1 MDTPPHIM
9 RTRLLTRSPHRTLRV
24 IAVGLLLAT
33 VGWFA
38 PSDAIAETRALAG
51 QPALDIF
58 VVGGSVVVPDASTTV
73 RVTVRAAEAQPLP
86 EQTVRLLITSEPLDS
101 EAQLRRFL
109 AEETDVPLLVVGSE
123 TSAEV
128 LEQETGEVNFT
139 LDAPAIPSP
148 APVDPDELPA
158 FLPAIYGLQ
167 ADFLEAGAEP
177 GDDPLVSQRQLLVV
191 LPEGVA
197 VAPTGIAPIVPV
209 IPPAIGGKT
218 LTAEELDNYTAPGG
232 VLSQTLDAVSPYPLT
247 LAVDSRITLSIEALG
262 GSAPPAAL
270 AWQAAVDARTA
281 PTIALPWADADPLAT
296 IRMDTLLYGR
306 LGDYPWIHQGATV
319 SQLEDA
325 SARSASPL
333 LLPSTVIDSERT
345 VVGWGSTRI
354 IRVDDLM
361 STLVQQSVQAPS
373 VEEAEAALQRAQ
385 GLVAMRA
392 LTQTSDPLVFHT
404 GRLPIT
410 ASVFRLE
417 DIIQRLSTLS
427 LGEIVGVPFDSAAS
441 ESIRVINET
450 PPTSQWLQF
459 SSQVGQ
465 LWEQD
470 VAYVSI
476 ADNPEEAIL
485 GRWNRYQALFSSTWL
500 ENPLGLDAE
509 WERAQI
515 DSQQFRSSVGI
526 DEGSAFT
533 VLSDRTDLPVL
544 VRNDLRS
551 TVRVQL
557 VVTPQRAIVS
567 VDDPRIDVVVPA
579 DSVQRVSI
587 PVTALASGTVL
598 LTMVVED
605 RAGNQISEP
614 VELQVTIRAGWENII
629 TGVLAIAIGIVFAVG
644 IYRAV
649 QRRRQRPED
658 AVTTAAPDDTA

>member
-1 MDTPPHIM
+1 M

-38 PSDAIAETRALAG
+38 PSDAIAETRALTG

-139 LDAPAIPSP
+139 LAAPAIPGP
-148 APVDPDELPA
+148 APVDPEELPA

-167 ADFLEAGAEP
+167 ADFLDAGAEP

-319 SQLEDA
+319 SQLEDV

-605 RAGNQISEP
+605 RDGNQISEP
-614 VELQVTIRAGWENII
+614 VELQVTIRAGWENVI

>member
-1 MDTPPHIM
+1 
-9 RTRLLTRSPHRTLRV
+9 
-24 IAVGLLLAT
+24 
-33 VGWFA
+33 
-38 PSDAIAETRALAG
+38 
-51 QPALDIF
+51 
-58 VVGGSVVVPDASTTV
+58 
-73 RVTVRAAEAQPLP
+73 
-86 EQTVRLLITSEPLDS
+86 
-101 EAQLRRFL
+101 
-109 AEETDVPLLVVGSE
+109 
-123 TSAEV
+123 
-128 LEQETGEVNFT
+128 
-139 LDAPAIPSP
+139 
-148 APVDPDELPA
+148 
-158 FLPAIYGLQ
+158 
-167 ADFLEAGAEP
+167 
-177 GDDPLVSQRQLLVV
+177 
-191 LPEGVA
+191 
-197 VAPTGIAPIVPV
+197 
-209 IPPAIGGKT
+209 
-218 LTAEELDNYTAPGG
+218 
-232 VLSQTLDAVSPYPLT
+232 
-247 LAVDSRITLSIEALG
+247 
-262 GSAPPAAL
+262 
-270 AWQAAVDARTA
+270 
-281 PTIALPWADADPLAT
+281 
-296 IRMDTLLYGR
+296 
-306 LGDYPWIHQGATV
+306 
-319 SQLEDA
+319 
-325 SARSASPL
+325 
-333 LLPSTVIDSERT
+333 
-345 VVGWGSTRI
+345 
-354 IRVDDLM
+354 
-361 STLVQQSVQAPS
+361 
-373 VEEAEAALQRAQ
+373 
-385 GLVAMRA
+385 MRA

>member
-1 MDTPPHIM
+1 M